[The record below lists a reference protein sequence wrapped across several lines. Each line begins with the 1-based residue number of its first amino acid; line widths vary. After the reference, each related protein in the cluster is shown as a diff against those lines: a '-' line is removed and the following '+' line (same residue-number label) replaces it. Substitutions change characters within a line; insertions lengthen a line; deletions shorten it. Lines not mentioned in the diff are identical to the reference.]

1 MKKWLWILA
10 GIVILI
16 TFLLMG
22 MGINNKMMHS
32 TSPEE
37 VLYHTDENK
46 FSIQEIVHQEV
57 FTKDKY
63 AYVLF
68 LTENKN
74 TKDSLVFAEF
84 TKTWMGWELDGM
96 VLHSLKDELQSADG
110 GGNRTMYGL
119 TPSNVETVK
128 LGKRKAQVYSLGG
141 KKVWLIHKPSKKER
155 KLEPAFYNKEEQ
167 KVS

>member
-1 MKKWLWILA
+1 MKKWLWIVV

-16 TFLLMG
+16 PILLI
-22 MGINNKMMHS
+22 GIHYNNQMMNS
-32 TSPEE
+32 TTPEE
-37 VLYHTDENK
+37 VLYHNDENK

-57 FTKDKY
+57 SSEDKY

-84 TKTWMGWELDGM
+84 TKTWIGWELEGM
-96 VLHSLKDELQSADG
+96 VLHSLKDDLQSAG
-110 GGNRTMYGL
+110 GGENRTIYGL
-119 TPSNVETVK
+119 APSNVEKVK
-128 LGKRKAQVYSLGG
+128 LGERKAQLFSLGG

-155 KLEPAFYNKEEQ
+155 NSEPIFYNKEEQ